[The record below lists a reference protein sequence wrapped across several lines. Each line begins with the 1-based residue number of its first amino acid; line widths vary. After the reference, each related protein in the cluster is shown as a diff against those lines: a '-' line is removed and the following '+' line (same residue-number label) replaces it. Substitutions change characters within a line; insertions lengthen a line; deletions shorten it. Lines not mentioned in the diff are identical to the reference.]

1 MSVFWKRGAA
11 IFGAVTVLSGVG
23 YALWF
28 DYERRHNLEFRKEL
42 KLRAKREAKKSAKL
56 ETEAKK
62 AVVTDVMHYLE
73 AELAKDPIPTD
84 PAMVET
90 TFTTNVELGERL
102 AMQSGNEMDAAV
114 KFYKAL
120 AVYPNPADLL
130 GIYQRTIPETIYEY
144 IVMMIAVV
152 PPTNITSIIGK
163 TEDDVLKDEP
173 LISELE

>member
-1 MSVFWKRGAA
+1 MSIWKKSATVLSV
-11 IFGAVTVLSGVG
+11 VTVLSGVS

-42 KLRAKREAKKSAKL
+42 KLKAKREAKKSAKL

-62 AVVTDVMHYLE
+62 AIVTDVMHYLE
-73 AELAKDPIPTD
+73 AELAKDPISND
-84 PAMVET
+84 PAMMET
-90 TFTTNVELGERL
+90 IFTTNVEMGERL
-102 AMQSGNEMDAAV
+102 AMQPGNEMDAAV

-130 GIYQRTIPETIYEY
+130 GIYQRTIPENIYEY
-144 IVMMIAVV
+144 IVMMIAVI

-163 TEDDVLKDEP
+163 TDDDAAKEEP